1 MGAILADWPILAY
14 WLTLKRVV
22 LEEVEVSAQ
31 LSKPTALNG
40 EAYFGLLKLGSR
52 IT

>member
-1 MGAILADWPILAY
+1 MRAILADWPILSY
-14 WLTLKRVV
+14 WLTLKPVV
-22 LEEVEVSAQ
+22 LDEVEVSAQ
-31 LSKPTALNG
+31 LSKPTVLNG